1 MELIWLVLTLLAV
14 DLAALLFA
22 VDTRPGFEH
31 SRRAVAHSPGRF
43 PPHPAAAGLSGPR
56 RPAAAGQR
64 EANHVRA
71 PLNLGVPLGL
81 SSGLCWERP
90 TSSAASSPAAPAL
103 TVAFWS
109 QVAGALALA
118 IALASRASAPPPRV
132 RWASPRHRKRL
143 RLLLFYRGLAEGT
156 MSIVAPISAC
166 GAIVPVTASLLTG
179 NHPGTL
185 AALGVLAAIT
195 GVILV
200 SRPHPA
206 TPSQPEQGEREV
218 GPANVGGAS
227 PAGAGTRATPTD
239 ADGVTPAGAGGT
251 TRLTRTARTRL
262 AWAANPAGVG
272 RATPARAGRVVAM
285 ALGSALGFGLFYVFV
300 DAGTAAAAGPGGS
313 RSSPLWVIA
322 GARMSSLAILSTIAL
337 VSRRSALR
345 WPGRRIGAVALVGI
359 GDTGANLLFAYAAT
373 TGNLAVVGV
382 LGSLY
387 PVATVVLA
395 RWLLGERL
403 SGGQNAGVVLALT
416 GVGLLAAA

>member
-1 MELIWLVLTLLAV
+1 M
-14 DLAALLFA
+14 
-22 VDTRPGFEH
+22 
-31 SRRAVAHSPGRF
+31 
-43 PPHPAAAGLSGPR
+43 
-56 RPAAAGQR
+56 
-64 EANHVRA
+64 
-71 PLNLGVPLGL
+71 NLGVPLGL
-81 SSGLCWERP
+81 SSGLCWG
-90 TSSAASSPAAPAL
+90 AADFFGGIQSRRLSAL

-109 QVAGALALA
+109 QLAGALALA
-118 IALASRASAPPPRV
+118 AALAISAIRPSGPEV
-132 RWASPRHRKRL
+132 AWGLAAGVGSGCAL
-143 RLLLFYRGLAEGT
+143 VLFYRSLAEGT
-156 MSIVAPISAC
+156 MSVAAPISAC
-166 GAIVPVTASLLTG
+166 GAIVPVVAALLTG
-179 NHPGTL
+179 NQPGTL
-185 AALGVLAAIT
+185 AALGVLTAIT

-200 SRPHPA
+200 SRPHPSPPTTPA
-206 TPSQPEQGEREV
+206 TPMVP
-218 GPANVGGAS
+218 
-227 PAGAGTRATPTD
+227 
-239 ADGVTPAGAGGT
+239 
-251 TRLTRTARTRL
+251 
-262 AWAANPAGVG
+262 
-272 RATPARAGRVVAM
+272 ATPATPATGAAPGTVESSGAPGGPVTPGRAGRVVAM